1 MNKAPEVGIAL
12 SDAEQMLTVPPD
24 QPTGVHE
31 ALPAPAASSN
41 GVSDGPL
48 RWLKSAYG
56 ERIDP
61 NKPRAVRNPGPGKTI
76 VTVGRGGRL
85 VYHQNPDVG
94 PDEVSTAVNGHQSES
109 TESANVTEELNESNA
124 AGQQKAARG
133 MRSEWDVF
141 EDEWDVFE
149 ATYREEFG
157 RHIKPGMTEKEW
169 QEADR
174 IALAAARQK
183 RQAFLET
190 SKEEATDAASS
201 LTPPEA
207 TEDVLRPGGLRRRW
221 QHLKVWAGKARDA
234 IATMRTGLLQLSEVQ
249 QVKEAFKWF
258 GAELAKPNDPITEAY
273 NKLINGITE
282 PIRAKVD
289 QIGNDIGRKYDEFR
303 AKSDQKTTEFV
314 ERVKRDIYMRI
325 NSLLL
330 SCLAMHASIEN
341 TPPPQSETRP
351 APDST
356 TKPADN

>member
-12 SDAEQMLTVPPD
+12 SDAEQMPTVPH

-48 RWLKSAYG
+48 
-56 ERIDP
+56 
-61 NKPRAVRNPGPGKTI
+61 
-76 VTVGRGGRL
+76 

-94 PDEVSTAVNGHQSES
+94 PDEVGTAVNGHQSES
-109 TESANVTEELNESNA
+109 TESANELNESNA

-141 EDEWDVFE
+141 ED
-149 ATYREEFG
+149 TYRREFG
-157 RHIKPGMTEKEW
+157 KRIKPGMTEEGWK
-169 QEADR
+169 EADR

-221 QHLKVWAGKARDA
+221 QHLKEWAGKARDA
-234 IATMRTGLLQLSEVQ
+234 IATMRTGLPQLSEVQ
-249 QVKEAFKWF
+249 QVKEAFKWL

-303 AKSDQKTTEFV
+303 AKFDQKTTEFV
-314 ERVKRDIYMRI
+314 ERVKWDIYMHI

-330 SCLAMHASIEN
+330 SCLAIRASIEN

>member
-12 SDAEQMLTVPPD
+12 SDAKQMPTVPH
-24 QPTGVHE
+24 QSTGVHE
-31 ALPAPAASSN
+31 ALPAPAASST
-41 GVSDGPL
+41 DGPL
-48 RWLKSAYG
+48 RWLQSAYG

-76 VTVGRGGRL
+76 VTVDRDGRL
-85 VYHQNPDVG
+85 VYHRDPDVG
-94 PDEVSTAVNGHQSES
+94 PDEVGTAVNGHQSES
-109 TESANVTEELNESNA
+109 TESANELNESNA

-141 EDEWDVFE
+141 ED
-149 ATYREEFG
+149 TYRREFG
-157 RHIKPGMTEKEW
+157 KRIKPGMTEEEW

-221 QHLKVWAGKARDA
+221 QHLKEWAGKARDA
-234 IATMRTGLLQLSEVQ
+234 IATMRTGLPQLSEVQ
-249 QVKEAFKWF
+249 QVKEAFKWL
-258 GAELAKPNDPITEAY
+258 GAELAKPNNPITEAY
-273 NKLINGITE
+273 NKLINGI
-282 PIRAKVD
+282 D
-289 QIGNDIGRKYDEFR
+289 QIGNDIGRKYDEFW
-303 AKSDQKTTEFV
+303 AKFDQKTTEFV
-314 ERVKRDIYMRI
+314 ERAKWDIYMHI

-330 SCLAMHASIEN
+330 SCLAIRASIEN

-356 TKPADN
+356 TKPADTRR